1 MNHATTHRD
10 AEQADRDPAGAPRA
24 REAPSGDRRSPG
36 PACGEV
42 VPPCRVEESAL
53 TGLGAVASL
62 FRRSARRCRIRADDD
77 SHGDRRALAR
87 RGRRHPRARDPRPH
101 RDGGDAPQAQ
111 PSRRSEPRD
120 RAARVRRR
128 RRERPLPPRP
138 RVRPQLVRGG
148 GGGGLAVAT
157 STAMV
162 CPTCR
167 TEYHGMT
174 YCTRDARRLVPPE
187 EMLGG
192 PLRALTSGKSAG
204 LVCMA
209 CRRAYEPG
217 LRSCPHDGN
226 ELVPFPVYNAT
237 RPRARRSST
246 RAGRRGRAH
255 LPGVR
260 HEVRSQRALL
270 RPRRRRARR
279 DQLTRLGT

>member
-1 MNHATTHRD
+1 MTLASAQPMLVAIIGLLSLVIVGLVAMAIVVRKRSRPQVDATTD
-10 AEQADRDPAGAPRA
+10 Q
-24 REAPSGDRRSPG
+24 
-36 PACGEV
+36 V
-42 VPPCRVEESAL
+42 
-53 TGLGAVASL
+53 
-62 FRRSARRCRIRADDD
+62 
-77 SHGDRRALAR
+77 RALPA
-87 RGRRHPRARDPRPH
+87 PEQRP
-101 RDGGDAPQAQ
+101 
-111 PSRRSEPRD
+111 
-120 RAARVRRR
+120 
-128 RRERPLPPRP
+128 PPRP
-138 RVRPQLVRGG
+138 RPRPQLVRSGG

-167 TEYHGMT
+167 TEYHGMA

-237 RPRARRSST
+237 RPRSRRNSTEPSGVIARICPVCGAKYDLNARFCGHD
-246 RAGRRGRAH
+246 AGE
-255 LPGVR
+255 LV
-260 HEVRSQRALL
+260 VIN
-270 RPRRRRARR
+270 
-279 DQLTRLGT
+279 

>member
-1 MNHATTHRD
+1 MLAT
-10 AEQADRDPAGAPRA
+10 AEPLL
-24 REAPSGDRRSPG
+24 
-36 PACGEV
+36 V
-42 VPPCRVEESAL
+42 
-53 TGLGAVASL
+53 AVAGIL
-62 FRRSARRCRIRADDD
+62 ALVILGLIAMAVMVRKRSRPADE
-77 SHGDRRALAR
+77 HV
-87 RGRRHPRARDPRPH
+87 P
-101 RDGGDAPQAQ
+101 
-111 PSRRSEPRD
+111 EPV
-120 RAARVRRR
+120 RAAPPPD
-128 RRERPLPPRP
+128 RPPPPRP
-138 RVRPQLVRGG
+138 RVRPHMVRGGG

-192 PLRALTSGKSAG
+192 PLRALAGGKSAG

-237 RPRARRSST
+237 RPRSRRNSTEPAGVVARICPVCST
-246 RAGRRGRAH
+246 KYDLNARFCGHDAGE
-255 LPGVR
+255 LV
-260 HEVRSQRALL
+260 VIN
-270 RPRRRRARR
+270 
-279 DQLTRLGT
+279 

>member
-1 MNHATTHRD
+1 MASAQPMLVAIIGLLSLVIVGLVAMAIVVRKRGRVPVDATTD
-10 AEQADRDPAGAPRA
+10 Q
-24 REAPSGDRRSPG
+24 
-36 PACGEV
+36 V
-42 VPPCRVEESAL
+42 
-53 TGLGAVASL
+53 
-62 FRRSARRCRIRADDD
+62 
-77 SHGDRRALAR
+77 RALPA
-87 RGRRHPRARDPRPH
+87 PEQRP
-101 RDGGDAPQAQ
+101 
-111 PSRRSEPRD
+111 
-120 RAARVRRR
+120 
-128 RRERPLPPRP
+128 PPRP
-138 RVRPQLVRGG
+138 RPRPQIVRSVGG

-167 TEYHGMT
+167 TEYHGMA

-237 RPRARRSST
+237 RPRSRRNSTEPSGVIARICPVCGAKYDLNARFCGHD
-246 RAGRRGRAH
+246 AGE
-255 LPGVR
+255 LV
-260 HEVRSQRALL
+260 VIN
-270 RPRRRRARR
+270 
-279 DQLTRLGT
+279 